1 MIPLQS
7 GVLRVIGLGFGLGVM
22 GLALGACAAD
32 PREGY
37 AHVSSHDATIRTVAV
52 PIFQNPTFSRGLET
66 ELTDAIVKEIQ
77 RSTPWR
83 VAQDQSGGGA
93 NATLTGTLTGSNLRR
108 LSLQRNSGYVQ
119 ELAVELTVDF
129 DFKDA
134 RTGKTLVA
142 RRNFT
147 ASDAF
152 VPASPVNER
161 LEAGQHAAIQKL
173 AKDIVAELRSGW

>member
-1 MIPLQS
+1 MIARLP
-7 GVLRVIGLGFGLGVM
+7 RPCRP
-22 GLALGACAAD
+22 LALALACLPLAACAAD
-32 PREGY
+32 PHDGY
-37 AHVSSHDATIRTVAV
+37 AHASSHDATIRTVAV
-52 PIFQNPTFSRGLET
+52 PIFQNPTFARGLET

-83 VAQDQSGGGA
+83 VAQDTGA
-93 NATLTGTLTGSNLRR
+93 NATLTGTLTSSNLRR
-108 LSLQRNSGYVQ
+108 LSFQRNSGYVQ

-134 RTGKTLVA
+134 RTGKTLVS

-147 ASDAF
+147 ATDSF